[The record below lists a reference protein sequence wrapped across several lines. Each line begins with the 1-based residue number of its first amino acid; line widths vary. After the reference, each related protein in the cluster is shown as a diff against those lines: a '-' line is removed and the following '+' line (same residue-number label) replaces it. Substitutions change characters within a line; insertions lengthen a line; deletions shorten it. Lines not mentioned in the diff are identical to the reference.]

1 MGYRKNPLSLD
12 ELRCLAKERLL
23 GQGPNANTALAFP
36 EAQSLFEELEI
47 HQIELE
53 LQNEYLNAARTQL
66 EVALNQSGELYEFSP
81 VGILSL
87 DQTGVITKLNLAGAN
102 LLEGE
107 RARLLGS
114 RFNLYVSHADE
125 AMLMELLA
133 QATASDDV
141 QGGELA
147 LARNGLP
154 TTFVQVRIAP
164 LPEHLGWQLILVD
177 ITERRQNEALL
188 RVSEERWKLAL
199 EAAGDGVWD
208 WNVQTGAM
216 LFSKRFEQLFG
227 FEENE
232 YGHHL
237 ENWLARLHPDDKQR
251 VMADT
256 QAYLN
261 DKSDRLFNE
270 HREQCKDGSWKWVF
284 CRGAIVSRT
293 TEGKP
298 LRMVGTHV
306 DITNKKKTEDALL
319 SSVRFQQAVFD
330 SLSAQIAVLDRH
342 GTVIQTNAA
351 WWKYAIDNGLAETP
365 SFGGGNYLEILEYL
379 TGKDQETVLAASAG
393 IASVVS
399 GDVSDFQ
406 LSHPFYTPVDNRWF
420 IMKVTPVHDVEE
432 RVVVSHEDVTRLK
445 AAELASLILA
455 NIDTLTGA
463 LSRRNFLNLAE
474 QELARAARYELPL
487 MVLMLDL
494 DHFKHINDH
503 HGHAAGDA
511 VLQGFV
517 KTVTGVLRESDLIG
531 RIGGEEFAVLL
542 PSTTLEG
549 GRSLAQRIIE
559 SVRTS
564 PVQVSGELLSFT
576 VSIGAG
582 CLSSETSFASLLGLA
597 DVALY
602 KAKNGGRDRLEVG
615 LVQPLLEM

>member
-1 MGYRKNPLSLD
+1 MVYRKNPLSLI
-12 ELRCLAKERLL
+12 ELRCLAQQRLL
-23 GQGPNANTALAFP
+23 GLGSESMTALALP
-36 EAQSLFEELEI
+36 EVQRLFEELQI

-53 LQNEYLNAARTQL
+53 LQNEYLNTARAQL
-66 EVALNQSGELYEFSP
+66 EAALNQSGELYDFSP

-87 DQTGVITKLNLAGAN
+87 DQAGTIIKLNLAGAN
-102 LLEGE
+102 LLERE
-107 RARLLGS
+107 RARLLGN
-114 RFNLYVSHADE
+114 RFERYVAD
-125 AMLMELLA
+125 ADVAVLNALLA
-133 QATASDDV
+133 QATASGDV
-141 QGGELA
+141 QGGEIA
-147 LARNGLP
+147 LAKKGPL
-154 TTFVQVRIAP
+154 TTFVQVQIAQ
-164 LPEHLGWQLILVD
+164 LPEELGWQLILVD
-177 ITERRQNEALL
+177 ITERRQNESRL

-208 WNVQTGAM
+208 WNVQTGDM

-261 DKSDRLFNE
+261 GESDRLSNE
-270 HREQCKDGSWKWVF
+270 HREQCKNGSWKWVF

-293 TEGKP
+293 AEGKP

-306 DITNKKKTEDALL
+306 DITNKKQTEEALL
-319 SSVRFQQAVFD
+319 SSVRFQQTVFD

-351 WWKYAIDNGLAETP
+351 WWKYAIDNELAETP
-365 SFGGGNYLEILEYL
+365 SFGGGNYLEILDYL
-379 TGKDQETVLAASAG
+379 TGQDQETVLAASAG
-393 IASVVS
+393 IASVAS
-399 GDVSDFQ
+399 GEVSDFQ
-406 LSHPFYTPVDNRWF
+406 LPHPFYTPLDKRWF
-420 IMKVTPVHDVEE
+420 TMKVTPVHDVEE

-445 AAELASLILA
+445 AAELASLTLA
-455 NIDTLTGA
+455 NIDALTGA

-474 QELARAARYELPL
+474 QELARATRYELPL

-503 HGHAAGDA
+503 HGHAAGDV
-511 VLQGFV
+511 VLQAFV
-517 KTVTGVLRESDLIG
+517 KTVAGVLRESDLIG

-564 PVQVSGELLSFT
+564 PVEVNGELLSFT

-582 CLSSETSFASLLGLA
+582 CLSCETSFANLLGLA

-615 LVQPLLEM
+615 LA

>member
-1 MGYRKNPLSLD
+1 MGYRKNPLSLI
-12 ELRCLAKERLL
+12 ELRCLVQQRLL
-23 GQGPNANTALAFP
+23 GLGSEAMTALALP
-36 EAQSLFEELEI
+36 EVQRLFEELEI

-53 LQNEYLNAARTQL
+53 LQNEYLNTARAQL
-66 EVALNQSGELYEFSP
+66 EVALNQSGELYDFSP
-81 VGILSL
+81 VSILSL
-87 DQTGVITKLNLAGAN
+87 DQTGIITKLNLAGAN
-102 LLEGE
+102 LLEGA
-107 RARLLGS
+107 RARLLGN
-114 RFNLYVSHADE
+114 RFELYVAD
-125 AMLMELLA
+125 ADVAVLNALLA
-133 QATASDDV
+133 QATASGDV
-141 QGGELA
+141 QGGEIE
-147 LARNGLP
+147 LARKGPL
-154 TTFVQVRIAP
+154 TTFVQVQIAQ
-164 LPEHLGWQLILVD
+164 LPEELGWQLILLD
-177 ITERRQNEALL
+177 ITEHRQNEAHL
-188 RVSEERWKLAL
+188 RVSEERWQLAL

-208 WNVQTGAM
+208 WNVQTGDM

-251 VMADT
+251 VMGDS
-256 QAYLN
+256 QAYL
-261 DKSDRLFNE
+261 DGKSDRLFNE
-270 HREQCKDGSWKWVF
+270 HREQCKNGSWKWVF

-293 TEGKP
+293 AEGKP

-306 DITNKKKTEDALL
+306 DITNKKQTEEALL
-319 SSVRFQQAVFD
+319 SSVRFQQTVFD

-351 WWKYAIDNGLAETP
+351 WWKYAIDNELAETP
-365 SFGGGNYLEILEYL
+365 SFGGSNYLEILDCL
-379 TGKDQETVLAASAG
+379 TAQDQETVLAASAG
-393 IASVVS
+393 IASVAS
-399 GDVSDFQ
+399 GEVSDFQ
-406 LSHPFYTPVDNRWF
+406 LPHPFYTPLDKRWF
-420 IMKVTPVHDVEE
+420 TMKVTPVHDVEE

-445 AAELASLILA
+445 AAELASLTLA
-455 NIDTLTGA
+455 NIDALTGA

-503 HGHAAGDA
+503 HGHAAGDV
-511 VLQGFV
+511 VLQAFV
-517 KTVTGVLRESDLIG
+517 KTVAGVLRESDLIG

-564 PVQVSGELLSFT
+564 PVEVNGALLSFT

-582 CLSSETSFASLLGLA
+582 CWSSESSFANLLGLA

-602 KAKNGGRDRLEVG
+602 KAKNTGRNRLEVG
-615 LVQPLLEM
+615 LA

>member
-12 ELRCLAKERLL
+12 ELRCLAKQRLL
-23 GQGPNANTALAFP
+23 GHGPDAITALALP
-36 EAQSLFEELEI
+36 EVHRLFEELEI

-53 LQNEYLNAARTQL
+53 LQNEYLNTARAQL
-66 EVALNQSGELYEFSP
+66 EVALNQSGELYDFSP

-87 DQTGVITKLNLAGAN
+87 DQMGIITKLNLAGAN

-107 RARLLGS
+107 RARLLGN
-114 RFNLYVSHADE
+114 RFELYVAD
-125 AMLMELLA
+125 ADVAVLNALLA
-133 QATASDDV
+133 QATASGDV
-141 QGGELA
+141 QGGEIA
-147 LARNGLP
+147 LAKKGPL
-154 TTFVQVRIAP
+154 TAFVQVQIAQ
-164 LPEHLGWQLILVD
+164 LSEELGWQLILVD
-177 ITERRQNEALL
+177 ITERRQNEARL

-208 WNVQTGAM
+208 WNVQTGDM

-227 FEENE
+227 FEEKE

-237 ENWLARLHPDDKQR
+237 ENWLAGLHPDDKQR

-261 DKSDRLFNE
+261 GESDRLSNE
-270 HREQCKDGSWKWVF
+270 HREQCKNGSWKWVF

-293 TEGKP
+293 AEGKP

-306 DITNKKKTEDALL
+306 DITNKKQTEEALL
-319 SSVRFQQAVFD
+319 SSVRFQQTVFD

-351 WWKYAIDNGLAETP
+351 WWKYAIDNELAETP
-365 SFGGGNYLEILEYL
+365 SFGGGNYLEILDYL
-379 TGKDQETVLAASAG
+379 TGQDQETVLAASAG
-393 IASVVS
+393 IASVAS

-406 LSHPFYTPVDNRWF
+406 LPHPFYTPLDKRWF
-420 IMKVTPVHDVEE
+420 TMKVTPVHDVEE

-445 AAELASLILA
+445 AAELASLTLA
-455 NIDTLTGA
+455 NIDALTGA

-474 QELARAARYELPL
+474 QELARATRYELPL

-503 HGHAAGDA
+503 HGHAAGDV
-511 VLQGFV
+511 VLQAFV
-517 KTVTGVLRESDLIG
+517 KTVAGVLRESDLIG

-564 PVQVSGELLSFT
+564 PVEVNGEFLSYT

-582 CLSSETSFASLLGLA
+582 CLSSESSFANLLGLA

-615 LVQPLLEM
+615 LA

>member
-1 MGYRKNPLSLD
+1 MGYRKNPLSLI
-12 ELRCLAKERLL
+12 ELRCLAKQRLL
-23 GQGPNANTALAFP
+23 GHGPDATTALALP
-36 EAQSLFEELEI
+36 EVQRLFEELEI

-53 LQNEYLNAARTQL
+53 LQNEYLNTARAQL
-66 EVALNQSGELYEFSP
+66 EVALNQSGELYDFSP
-81 VGILSL
+81 VSILSL
-87 DQTGVITKLNLAGAN
+87 DQTGIITKLNLAAAN
-102 LLEGE
+102 LLEGA
-107 RARLLGS
+107 RARLLGN
-114 RFNLYVSHADE
+114 RFELYVAD
-125 AMLMELLA
+125 ADVAVLNALLA
-133 QATASDDV
+133 QATASGDV
-141 QGGELA
+141 QGGEIE
-147 LARNGLP
+147 LARKGPL
-154 TTFVQVRIAP
+154 TTFVQVQIAQ
-164 LPEHLGWQLILVD
+164 LPEELGWQLILLD
-177 ITERRQNEALL
+177 ITEHRQNEAHL
-188 RVSEERWKLAL
+188 RVSEERWQLAL

-208 WNVQTGAM
+208 WNVQTGDM

-251 VMADT
+251 VMGDS
-256 QAYLN
+256 QAYL
-261 DKSDRLFNE
+261 DGKSDRLFNE
-270 HREQCKDGSWKWVF
+270 HREQCKNGSWKWVF

-293 TEGKP
+293 AEGKP

-306 DITNKKKTEDALL
+306 DITNKKQTEEALL
-319 SSVRFQQAVFD
+319 SSVRFQQTVFD

-351 WWKYAIDNGLAETP
+351 WWKYAIDNELAETP
-365 SFGGGNYLEILEYL
+365 SFGGSNYLEILDCL
-379 TGKDQETVLAASAG
+379 TAQDQETVLAASAG
-393 IASVVS
+393 IASVAS
-399 GDVSDFQ
+399 GEVSDFQ
-406 LSHPFYTPVDNRWF
+406 LPHPFYTPLDKRWF
-420 IMKVTPVHDVEE
+420 TMKVTPVHDVEE

-445 AAELASLILA
+445 AAELASLTLA
-455 NIDTLTGA
+455 NIDALTGA

-503 HGHAAGDA
+503 HGHAAGDV
-511 VLQGFV
+511 VLQAFV
-517 KTVTGVLRESDLIG
+517 KTVAGVLRESDLIG

-564 PVQVSGELLSFT
+564 PVEVNGALLSFT

-582 CLSSETSFASLLGLA
+582 CWSSESSFANLLGLA

-602 KAKNGGRDRLEVG
+602 KAKNTGRNRLEVG
-615 LVQPLLEM
+615 LA

>member
-1 MGYRKNPLSLD
+1 MGYRKNPLSLN
-12 ELRCLAKERLL
+12 ELRCLAKQRLL
-23 GQGPNANTALAFP
+23 GHGPDAITALALP
-36 EAQSLFEELEI
+36 EVQRLFEELEI

-53 LQNEYLNAARTQL
+53 LQNEYLNTARAQL
-66 EVALNQSGELYEFSP
+66 EVALNQSGELYDFSP

-87 DQTGVITKLNLAGAN
+87 DQTGIITKLNLAGAN

-107 RARLLGS
+107 RARLLGN
-114 RFNLYVSHADE
+114 RFELYVAD
-125 AMLMELLA
+125 ADVAVLNALLA
-133 QATASDDV
+133 QATASGDV
-141 QGGELA
+141 QGGEIA
-147 LARNGLP
+147 LAKKGPL
-154 TTFVQVRIAP
+154 TAFVQVRIAQ
-164 LPEHLGWQLILVD
+164 LPEESGWQLVLVD
-177 ITERRQNEALL
+177 ITEHRQNEARL

-208 WNVQTGAM
+208 WNVQTGDM

-256 QAYLN
+256 QVYLN
-261 DKSDRLFNE
+261 GESDRLSNE
-270 HREQCKDGSWKWVF
+270 HREQCKNGSWKWVF

-293 TEGKP
+293 AEGKP

-306 DITNKKKTEDALL
+306 DITNKKQTEEALL
-319 SSVRFQQAVFD
+319 SSVRFQQTVFD

-351 WWKYAIDNGLAETP
+351 WWKYAIDNELAETP
-365 SFGGGNYLEILEYL
+365 SFGGGNYLEILDYL
-379 TGKDQETVLAASAG
+379 TGQDQETVLAASAG
-393 IASVVS
+393 IASVAS
-399 GDVSDFQ
+399 GEVSDFQ
-406 LSHPFYTPVDNRWF
+406 LSHPFYTPVDKRWF
-420 IMKVTPVHDVEE
+420 TMKVTPVHDVEE

-445 AAELASLILA
+445 AAELASLTLA
-455 NIDTLTGA
+455 NIDALTGA

-474 QELARAARYELPL
+474 QELARAARYDLPL

-503 HGHAAGDA
+503 HGHAAGDV
-511 VLQGFV
+511 VLQVFV
-517 KTVTGVLRESDLIG
+517 KTVAGVLRESDLIG

-559 SVRTS
+559 CVRTS
-564 PVQVSGELLSFT
+564 PVEVNGALLSFT

-582 CLSSETSFASLLGLA
+582 CLSCETSFANLLGLA

-615 LVQPLLEM
+615 LA

>member
-1 MGYRKNPLSLD
+1 MGYRKNPLSLI
-12 ELRCLAKERLL
+12 ELRCLAKQRLL
-23 GQGPNANTALAFP
+23 GHGPDVTTALALP
-36 EAQSLFEELEI
+36 EVQRLFEELEI

-53 LQNEYLNAARTQL
+53 LQNEYLNTARAQL
-66 EVALNQSGELYEFSP
+66 EVALNQSGELYDFSP
-81 VGILSL
+81 VSILSL
-87 DQTGVITKLNLAGAN
+87 DQTGIITKLNLAGAN
-102 LLEGE
+102 LLEGA
-107 RARLLGS
+107 RARLLGN
-114 RFNLYVSHADE
+114 RFELYVAD
-125 AMLMELLA
+125 ADVAVLNALLA
-133 QATASDDV
+133 QATASGDV
-141 QGGELA
+141 QGGEIA
-147 LARNGLP
+147 LARKGPL
-154 TTFVQVRIAP
+154 TTFVQVQIAQ
-164 LPEHLGWQLILVD
+164 LPEELGWQLILLD
-177 ITERRQNEALL
+177 ITEHRQNEAHL
-188 RVSEERWKLAL
+188 RVSEERWQLAL

-208 WNVQTGAM
+208 WNVQTGDM

-251 VMADT
+251 VMGDS
-256 QAYLN
+256 QAYL
-261 DKSDRLFNE
+261 DGKSDRLFNE
-270 HREQCKDGSWKWVF
+270 HREQCKNGSWKWVF

-293 TEGKP
+293 AEGKP

-306 DITNKKKTEDALL
+306 DITNKKQTEEALL
-319 SSVRFQQAVFD
+319 SSVRFQQTVFD

-351 WWKYAIDNGLAETP
+351 WWKYAIDNELAETP
-365 SFGGGNYLEILEYL
+365 SFGGSNYLEILDCL
-379 TGKDQETVLAASAG
+379 TAQDQETVLAASAG
-393 IASVVS
+393 IASVAS
-399 GDVSDFQ
+399 GEVSDFQ
-406 LSHPFYTPVDNRWF
+406 LPHPFYTPLDKRWF
-420 IMKVTPVHDVEE
+420 TMKVTPVHDVEE

-445 AAELASLILA
+445 AAELASLTLA
-455 NIDTLTGA
+455 NIDALTGA

-503 HGHAAGDA
+503 HGHAAGDV
-511 VLQGFV
+511 VLQAFV
-517 KTVTGVLRESDLIG
+517 KTVAGVLRESDLIG

-564 PVQVSGELLSFT
+564 PVEVNGALLSFT

-582 CLSSETSFASLLGLA
+582 CLSSETSFANLLGLA

-615 LVQPLLEM
+615 LA

>member
-1 MGYRKNPLSLD
+1 MAYRKNPLSLI
-12 ELRCLAKERLL
+12 ELRCLAQQRLIGL
-23 GQGPNANTALAFP
+23 GSEAMTALALP
-36 EAQSLFEELEI
+36 EVQRLFEELQI

-53 LQNEYLNAARTQL
+53 LQNEYLNTARAQL
-66 EVALNQSGELYEFSP
+66 EAALNQSGELYDFSP
-81 VGILSL
+81 AGILSL
-87 DQTGVITKLNLAGAN
+87 DQAGTIIKLNLAGAS

-107 RARLLGS
+107 RAWLLGN
-114 RFNLYVSHADE
+114 RFERYVAD
-125 AMLMELLA
+125 ADVAVLNALLA
-133 QATASDDV
+133 QATSTGEV
-141 QGGELA
+141 QGGEIA
-147 LARNGLP
+147 LAKKGPLA
-154 TTFVQVRIAP
+154 TFVQVRISS
-164 LPEHLGWQLILVD
+164 LPEELGWQLILLD
-177 ITERRQNEALL
+177 ITERRQNETRL

-208 WNVQTGAM
+208 WNVQTGDM

-261 DKSDRLFNE
+261 GESDRLSNE
-270 HREQCKDGSWKWVF
+270 HREQCKNGSWKWVF

-293 TEGKP
+293 AEGNP

-306 DITNKKKTEDALL
+306 DITNKKQTEEALL
-319 SSVRFQQAVFD
+319 SSVRFQQTVFD

-351 WWKYAIDNGLAETP
+351 WWKYAIDNELAETP
-365 SFGGGNYLEILEYL
+365 SFGGGNYLEILDYL
-379 TGKDQETVLAASAG
+379 TGQDQETVLAASAG
-393 IASVVS
+393 IASVAS

-406 LSHPFYTPVDNRWF
+406 LPHPFYTPLDKRWF
-420 IMKVTPVHDVEE
+420 TMKVTPVHDVEE

-445 AAELASLILA
+445 AAELASLTLA
-455 NIDTLTGA
+455 NIDALTGA

-474 QELARAARYELPL
+474 QELARATRYELPL

-503 HGHAAGDA
+503 HGHAAGDV
-511 VLQGFV
+511 VLQAFV
-517 KTVTGVLRESDLIG
+517 KTVAGVLRESDLIG

-542 PSTTLEG
+542 PSTALEG

-564 PVQVSGELLSFT
+564 PVEVNGALLSFT

-582 CLSSETSFASLLGLA
+582 CLSCETSFANLLGLA

-615 LVQPLLEM
+615 LA

>member
-12 ELRCLAKERLL
+12 ELRCLAKQRLL
-23 GQGPNANTALAFP
+23 GHGPDAITALALP
-36 EAQSLFEELEI
+36 EVHRLFEELEI

-53 LQNEYLNAARTQL
+53 LQNEYLNTARAQL
-66 EVALNQSGELYEFSP
+66 EVALNQSGELYDFSP

-87 DQTGVITKLNLAGAN
+87 DQMGIITKLNLAGAN

-107 RARLLGS
+107 RARLLGN
-114 RFNLYVSHADE
+114 RFELYVAD
-125 AMLMELLA
+125 ADVAVLNALLA
-133 QATASDDV
+133 QATASGDV
-141 QGGELA
+141 QGGEIA
-147 LARNGLP
+147 LAKKGPL
-154 TTFVQVRIAP
+154 TAFVQVQIAQ
-164 LPEHLGWQLILVD
+164 LSEELGWQLILVD
-177 ITERRQNEALL
+177 ITERRQNEARL

-199 EAAGDGVWD
+199 EAARDGVWD
-208 WNVQTGAM
+208 WNVQTGDM

-227 FEENE
+227 FEEKE

-237 ENWLARLHPDDKQR
+237 ENWLAGLHPDDKQR

-261 DKSDRLFNE
+261 GESDRLSNE
-270 HREQCKDGSWKWVF
+270 HREQCKNGSWKWVF

-293 TEGKP
+293 AEGKP

-306 DITNKKKTEDALL
+306 DITNKKQTEEALL
-319 SSVRFQQAVFD
+319 SSVRFQQTVFD

-351 WWKYAIDNGLAETP
+351 WWKYAIDNELAETP
-365 SFGGGNYLEILEYL
+365 SFGGGNYLEILDYL
-379 TGKDQETVLAASAG
+379 TGQDQETVLAASAG
-393 IASVVS
+393 IASVAS

-406 LSHPFYTPVDNRWF
+406 LPHPFYTPLDKRWF
-420 IMKVTPVHDVEE
+420 TMKVTPVHDVEE

-445 AAELASLILA
+445 AAELASLTLA
-455 NIDTLTGA
+455 NIDALTGA

-474 QELARAARYELPL
+474 QELARATRYELPL

-503 HGHAAGDA
+503 HGHAAGDV
-511 VLQGFV
+511 VLQAFV
-517 KTVTGVLRESDLIG
+517 KTVAGVLRESDLIG

-564 PVQVSGELLSFT
+564 PVEVNGEFLSYT

-582 CLSSETSFASLLGLA
+582 CLSSESSFANLLGLA

-615 LVQPLLEM
+615 LA